1 MQQQMQQLSHK
12 ELGYMADSLT
22 NESLMIKECLTLAQQ
37 SQDPAIHQLGTELA
51 DRHMQHYT
59 HLISVLEQHQQMA
72 PTQPQ

>member
-1 MQQQMQQLSHK
+1 MQSQMQNLTHK

-22 NESLMIKECLTLAQQ
+22 NESMLIKECLTMAEQT
-37 SQDPAIHQLGTELA
+37 QDPTIRQLGTELA